1 MLPSSKKFLELTNNN
16 SPDVAVIL
24 GSGLTNFFE
33 EKDIIKSISYEQ
45 LEDFPQPTVKGHAG
59 KLVLGSIN
67 NKKVVCMY
75 GSCLL
80 YTSPSPRD

>member
-33 EKDIIKSISYEQ
+33 EKDIIKSSMSTTKRVATLWLALYYISE
-45 LEDFPQPTVKGHAG
+45 LT
-59 KLVLGSIN
+59 
-67 NKKVVCMY
+67 
-75 GSCLL
+75 
-80 YTSPSPRD
+80 YTRD